1 MIAGRRFRE
10 VKALRMSRVLW
21 GVVLSGVLVSGTC
34 WLNAAD
40 EAPHTGLRGILPEA
54 VPVDLTG
61 AIAALPDNW
70 KDWGAAL
77 SSELTALYETPDAD
91 VAAQRRAIVA
101 LRKRVETARKH
112 AADPQYRSILNVL
125 VSISGGLKRRLD
137 TADAAL
143 DTLERGSELRSEKV
157 GAARSRV
164 AREAR
169 ALDAYLGK
177 IRNGSGWGKYLLVGE
192 VQNAVGQSPP
202 EIAGAPLSTAPF
214 STAQSRLKEKNAL
227 ADAKARDFL
236 SRPQFASYEEAVDGY
251 LLALATP
258 SATANNPEL
267 RNSLKELLVALEDYE
282 SSHAGASAAAARK
295 AFDAVRPH
303 APDGGEKL
311 GLALRD
317 NYFNYNLRV
326 VASEAY
332 LNKFVGQSRDES
344 GPVRDFI
351 LGADVQGNQNTH
363 TNVRLNLVPSGGTA
377 QFDLIADGA
386 VATSTLGYTDQA
398 TISTS
403 GNHSFTASKRIVFDG
418 DKFSTSP
425 ARISVSAHNTTTGAQ
440 TNIGFPFRG
449 FANNI
454 AMSRAEEMRGE
465 SEAIAASRLQD
476 RVLPPFNSEV
486 DKEFREFNPDVAERL
501 SALRELN
508 LYPDAKTWSTT
519 DSELKVATRLMAP
532 SELGGSEPSP
542 AMYLGRGMTV
552 LLHDSLM
559 NNYADRLELAGK
571 SMTDDEVKAKIEGQ
585 LTQLLGREVKFS
597 DKQPAA
603 ADESSIKTIIFD
615 KVDPLR
621 MHADDG
627 ALVLTIRAGFQ
638 QEGKED
644 IPTQIVTVP
653 LKFSVNMKSIVIET
667 ANISIEAAE
676 KSGSPAQQLAR
687 AGVIRKK
694 LDSAFPKREI
704 DRVHHVK
711 QKKLNVVTAVTRI
724 RALDCWL
731 GITYE

>member
-1 MIAGRRFRE
+1 MIAGRRFQQMQ
-10 VKALRMSRVLW
+10 ALRMSRVLW
-21 GVVLSGVLVSGTC
+21 GVVLSGVLVSGAC

-40 EAPHTGLRGILPEA
+40 EAPQAGLRGILPET
-54 VPVDLTG
+54 VPVELTG

-77 SSELTALYETPDAD
+77 SSELAALYETPDAD
-91 VAAQRRAIVA
+91 VALQRQAIAA
-101 LRKRVETARKH
+101 LRKRTESARKH

-125 VSISGGLKRRLD
+125 VSISGGLERRLD
-137 TADAAL
+137 TAEAAL
-143 DTLERGSELRSEKV
+143 DTLERGPELRTEKV
-157 GAARSRV
+157 GSARKRV
-164 AREAR
+164 AREAQ
-169 ALDAYLGK
+169 ALNAYLGN

-192 VQNAVGQSPP
+192 VKNAAGQTAP
-202 EIAGAPLSTAPF
+202 EDAAASLSTVQA
-214 STAQSRLKEKNAL
+214 RLKEKNAL

-251 LLALATP
+251 LSAVATP
-258 SATANNPEL
+258 VIAANNPEL
-267 RNSLKELLVALEDYE
+267 RNRLKDLLGALEDYE
-282 SSHAGASAAAARK
+282 SSHAGASATLARK

-332 LNKFVGQSRDES
+332 LNKFVGQNRVES

-351 LGADVQGNQNTH
+351 LGADVQGNQTTH
-363 TNVRLNLVPSGGTA
+363 TNIRLKLIPSGSTA
-377 QFDLIADGA
+377 QFDLTANGQ
-386 VATSTLGYTDQA
+386 VSTSTLGYTDQA

-403 GNHSFTASKRIVFDG
+403 GNHSFVATKRIVFDG
-418 DKFSTSP
+418 ENFSTGP
-425 ARISVSAHNTTTGAQ
+425 AQISVNAHNTTTGAE
-440 TNIGFPFRG
+440 TNMGFLFRG
-449 FANNI
+449 IANGI
-454 AMSRAEEMRGE
+454 AMNRAEEMRGE
-465 SEAIAASRLQD
+465 SEAIAAGRLRD
-476 RVLPPFNSEV
+476 RVLPPFNTEV
-486 DKEFREFNPDVAERL
+486 DKEFRDFNPDISERL
-501 SALRELN
+501 AALRELN
-508 LYPDAKTWSTT
+508 LYPDAKSWSTT
-519 DSELKVATRLMAP
+519 DSELKVSTRLMAAG
-532 SELGGSEPSP
+532 ELGGSEPSP

-571 SMTDDEVKAKIEGQ
+571 SMTDDEIKAKIEGQ
-585 LTQLLGREVKFS
+585 LTKLLGREVKFS
-597 DKQPAA
+597 DDKPAA
-603 ADESSIKTIIFD
+603 ADESSIKTIVFD
-615 KVDPLR
+615 AADPLR

-627 ALVLTIRAGFQ
+627 SLVLTIRAGFK

-644 IPTQIVTVP
+644 IPTQIITLP
-653 LKFSVNMKSIVIET
+653 LKFSVDMKNIVIEP

-694 LDSAFPKREI
+694 LDSAFPRREI

-711 QKKLNVVTAVTRI
+711 RKNLNVVTAVTRI

-731 GITYE
+731 SITYE

>member
-1 MIAGRRFRE
+1 MIAGRRFQE
-10 VKALRMSRVLW
+10 IKSLKVSRVLW

-40 EAPHTGLRGILPEA
+40 EAPRTGLRGILPETM
-54 VPVDLTG
+54 PVELTG
-61 AIAALPDNW
+61 AIAALPENW
-70 KDWGAAL
+70 QPWGAAL
-77 SSELTALYETPDAD
+77 TAELTTLYETPDAD
-91 VAAQRRAIVA
+91 VAAQRQAITA
-101 LRKRVETARKH
+101 LRKRMETARKH
-112 AADPQYRSILNVL
+112 AADPKYRSILNVL

-143 DTLERGSELRSEKV
+143 DTLERGDEIRTEKV
-157 GAARSRV
+157 SSARKR
-164 AREAR
+164 AIREAQ

-177 IRNGSGWGKYLLVGE
+177 VRNGSGWGKYLLVGE
-192 VQNAVGQSPP
+192 VQNA
-202 EIAGAPLSTAPF
+202 AGAPENAAASL
-214 STAQSRLKEKNAL
+214 STAQSRLKEKGSL

-251 LLALATP
+251 LSALATP
-258 SATANNPEL
+258 SVTANNPEL
-267 RNSLKELLVALEDYE
+267 RKSLKDLLGALEDYE
-282 SSHAGASAAAARK
+282 STQSSVSAAAARK

-303 APDGGEKL
+303 APDGGDKL
-311 GLALRD
+311 GLSLRD

-351 LGADVQGNQNTH
+351 LGADVHGNQTTH
-363 TNVRLNLVPSGGTA
+363 TNISLNLIPSSNTA
-377 QFDLIADGA
+377 QFDLTANGQ

-398 TISTS
+398 TISTQ
-403 GNHSFTASKRIVFDG
+403 GNHSFTAVKRIVFNG
-418 DKFSTSP
+418 EVFSTGP
-425 ARISVSAHNTTTGAQ
+425 ARIGVSAHNTTTGAE
-440 TNIGFPFRG
+440 TNMGFLFRG
-449 FANNI
+449 IANGI
-454 AMSRAEEMRGE
+454 AMNRAEGMRGE
-465 SEAIAASRLQD
+465 SEAIAASRLRD

-486 DKEFREFNPDVAERL
+486 DKEFRDFNPDIAERL
-501 SALRELN
+501 AALRELN
-508 LYPDAKTWSTT
+508 LYPDAKSWSTT
-519 DSELKVATRLMAP
+519 DSELKVSTRLMAAG
-532 SELGGSEPSP
+532 ELGGSEPNP

-571 SMTDDEVKAKIEGQ
+571 SMTDDEIKAKIEGQ
-585 LTQLLGREVKFS
+585 LTRLLGREVKFS
-597 DKQPAA
+597 DENKPAP
-603 ADESSIKTIIFD
+603 ADESSIKTIVFD

-627 ALVLTIRAGFQ
+627 SLVLTIRAGFK

-644 IPTQIVTVP
+644 IPTQIITLP
-653 LKFSVNMKSIVIET
+653 LKFSVNMKSIVIEP

-676 KSGSPAQQLAR
+676 KAESAAQQLAR

-694 LDSAFPKREI
+694 LDSAFPRREI
-704 DRVHHVK
+704 DRVHHIK
-711 QKKLNVVTAVTRI
+711 QKKINVVTAVTRI

-731 GITYE
+731 SITYE